1 MIRKAACLQPFLT
14 ILLAGGCTTTGPN
27 GLPPADKREIA
38 GLERGILARG
48 DEVDP
53 QEAKRAARIA
63 YEYTHQ
69 LALEYQITDPPLIH
83 NMKVNSGLRPRG
95 LCYQWADDIEAR
107 LQRENFRTLD
117 LHRAIANADNPFLI
131 DHSTTII
138 SRRGDTL
145 FQSTILDP
153 WRKGGVLFWSP
164 TLADTRDVWHPR
176 AEVFERKRQRLVT
189 RGKTAQTAG

>member
-1 MIRKAACLQPFLT
+1 MIGKIASLLSFLAILIAA
-14 ILLAGGCTTTGPN
+14 GCTAPPPGGP
-27 GLPPADKREIA
+27 PPADRDEIA
-38 GLERGILARG
+38 DLERGILALG
-48 DEVDP
+48 PGVDP
-53 QEAKRAARIA
+53 QEAQRAARIA
-63 YEYTHQ
+63 YAYTHQ

-107 LQRENFRTLD
+107 LRVENFRTLD

-145 FQSTILDP
+145 FQGIILDP
-153 WRKGGVLFWSP
+153 WRRGGILFWSP
-164 TLADTRDVWHPR
+164 TLADDRYDWHPR
-176 AEVFERKRQRLVT
+176 AAVFERKRR
-189 RGKTAQTAG
+189 RARADARTAAAG